1 MPEISLTVVMP
12 ALNEEANIEAA
23 VHATLGAFD
32 RMGIKG
38 ELVVVDDGSTDQT
51 GQRVRRLMAGE
62 ERLRLLRHER
72 PWGVGAS
79 FWDGVGQARGEFL
92 CWLPGDNE
100 NDPGEIFRY
109 FSLLQH
115 VDFIVPFVYNRCVRS
130 RFRNAISFLFRTII
144 NTSFAVNFNYTNGT
158 VMYRRRVLEELNYH
172 CTSFLF
178 TTDILVRLSRRGYLF
193 AEVPYCLHQ
202 RSAGRSRALTFRSLT
217 QVMAGYLRLFYDSNL
232 RPHAPASLAVESA
245 TAHRQS
251 FSGSS
256 ASGPES
262 SRP

>member
-1 MPEISLTVVMP
+1 MAQIALTVVMP

-23 VHATLGAFD
+23 VRATLNAFD

-51 GQRVRRLMAGE
+51 GQRVRQLMAGE
-62 ERLRLLRHER
+62 ERLRLIRHEK

-79 FWDGVGQARGEFL
+79 FWDGVGQAQGEFL

-100 NDPGEIFRY
+100 NDPEEILRY
-109 FSLLQH
+109 FGLLEH
-115 VDFIVPFVYNRCVRS
+115 VDFIVPFVYNKAVRS
-130 RFRNAISFLFRTII
+130 RLRNAISFLFRTIV

-158 VMYRRRVLEELNYH
+158 VMYRRQVLEELNYH

-193 AEVPYCLHQ
+193 AEVPYCLRQ

-217 QVMAGYLRLFYDSNL
+217 RVMLGYLRLFYDSYL
-232 RPHAPASLAVESA
+232 HPHHPVPLAAESA
-245 TAHRQS
+245 TAHRHG
-251 FSGSS
+251 FSGSPV
-256 ASGPES
+256 SGPEIP
-262 SRP
+262 RL